1 MMSFI
6 KKYLTKQFIF
16 GIILC
21 FGIFSK
27 YILGTN
33 NLIEEVVEF
42 YYKTVKNLILELEKD
57 ISCLDNIKINNNRK
71 ISKTTISNIILF
83 LLKNKN

>member
-27 YILGTN
+27 YILGPN

-42 YYKTVKNLILELEKD
+42 CYFVKTGKD
-57 ISCLDNIKINNNRK
+57 INLSDEPEQPD
-71 ISKTTISNIILF
+71 SNFKELQDFIMIHG
-83 LLKNKN
+83 K

>member
-1 MMSFI
+1 MINFI

-27 YILGTN
+27 YILGPN
-33 NLIEEVVEF
+33 NLIEEVAEF
-42 YYKTVKNLILELEKD
+42 YYFVKTGKD
-57 ISCLDNIKINNNRK
+57 INLSDEPEQVD
-71 ISKTTISNIILF
+71 SH
-83 LLKNKN
+83 LKELQDFMMIHGK